1 MLRQQEYAQ
10 ELAAIAEFE
19 SYGKL
24 TKSTSV
30 PIYLTDKENEIVVSV
45 VKHLFAESQKLVLQY
60 NINNTLPHTVL
71 QDISVIAQ
79 PDNELYQEDFI
90 VPLAE
95 LKPDQTGIVY
105 VSFSAPA
112 IEDEELLSAFGNTVA
127 YTNKDLDDEG
137 NVDPTD
143 DGWSDEY
150 QIDDLELLAGDFIIP
165 LYNSNFTS
173 IFDQLPNQDSG
184 VVNISNVDTIE
195 NAVNKVKTA
204 LNMMPL
210 DGSDYVPSDITSHT
224 LKLLGKDVWGGKVG
238 ASIRLAS
245 TGGKI
250 VAKVEAKTETENFA
264 NVIISSVY

>member
-1 MLRQQEYAQ
+1 M
-10 ELAAIAEFE
+10 
-19 SYGKL
+19 
-24 TKSTSV
+24 
-30 PIYLTDKENEIVVSV
+30 
-45 VKHLFAESQKLVLQY
+45 LQY

-173 IFDQLPNQDSG
+173 IFDQL
-184 VVNISNVDTIE
+184 
-195 NAVNKVKTA
+195 
-204 LNMMPL
+204 
-210 DGSDYVPSDITSHT
+210 
-224 LKLLGKDVWGGKVG
+224 LKILVL
-238 ASIRLAS
+238 
-245 TGGKI
+245 
-250 VAKVEAKTETENFA
+250 
-264 NVIISSVY
+264 

>member
-45 VKHLFAESQKLVLQY
+45 VKHLFAITKLVLQY

-112 IEDEELLSAFGNTVA
+112 IEDEELLSAF
-127 YTNKDLDDEG
+127 
-137 NVDPTD
+137 
-143 DGWSDEY
+143 
-150 QIDDLELLAGDFIIP
+150 
-165 LYNSNFTS
+165 
-173 IFDQLPNQDSG
+173 
-184 VVNISNVDTIE
+184 
-195 NAVNKVKTA
+195 
-204 LNMMPL
+204 
-210 DGSDYVPSDITSHT
+210 
-224 LKLLGKDVWGGKVG
+224 
-238 ASIRLAS
+238 
-245 TGGKI
+245 
-250 VAKVEAKTETENFA
+250 
-264 NVIISSVY
+264 